1 MYLGFATD
9 DTPILGAEELFQMAD
24 IDNALYW
31 SDVVV
36 CSKNRGRT
44 RQQAEDRP
52 HVAYKR
58 PHNHN
63 QGNFEEE
70 GGLGKTREGLG
81 GQLRGRV
88 FDGHAWGFRL
98 LVPQKEK
105 ERVLEVKVTFR
116 WQTNKYCK
124 RYIKKGLISLLGFSL
139 EASFSQE
146 RLKLLLREKQ
156 YLLFRQTTN
165 LSRGI
170 SCLPLGK
177 EGRQNPDRPCFRL
190 HRWGGL
196 EKNPSVEASLPGP
209 PSGSRSWHLGLW
221 EAALGLAS

>member
-1 MYLGFATD
+1 M
-9 DTPILGAEELFQMAD
+9 
-24 IDNALYW
+24 
-31 SDVVV
+31 
-36 CSKNRGRT
+36 
-44 RQQAEDRP
+44 
-52 HVAYKR
+52 
-58 PHNHN
+58 
-63 QGNFEEE
+63 
-70 GGLGKTREGLG
+70 
-81 GQLRGRV
+81 
-88 FDGHAWGFRL
+88 
-98 LVPQKEK
+98 PQKEK

-146 RLKLLLREKQ
+146 RLKLLPREKQ
-156 YLLFRQTTN
+156 YLLFRQTAN

-196 EKNPSVEASLPGP
+196 EKNPSAEAFPSPS
-209 PSGSRSWHLGLW
+209 SGSGSWHLEL
-221 EAALGLAS
+221 